1 MPAEGS
7 FKITPLDT
15 SIHQREEF
23 DCGVG
28 SLNNYLAKQ
37 ARLDVKRSAAGC
49 WVLIGS
55 DDPTKIIGY
64 YTISTAA
71 VLAEELDTVPQ
82 TTRKHFPNYPQIGA
96 LLLGRLAVA
105 LKRHGQGLGG
115 ILLIDALRRCRYLE
129 IPAVLVLVDPKD
141 ESAIRFY
148 QKFGFR
154 HLNETRMFLPMRE
167 VDAWLK

>member
-1 MPAEGS
+1 MPAEES

-49 WVLIGS
+49 WVLIES

-115 ILLIDALRRCRYLE
+115 ILLIDAPAHARGGRLAQIIATTCCPNHSPLTSDNAFLREPHWRV
-129 IPAVLVLVDPKD
+129 I
-141 ESAIRFY
+141 S
-148 QKFGFR
+148 
-154 HLNETRMFLPMRE
+154 
-167 VDAWLK
+167 